1 MDKVSQEKRSEIMS
15 HIRSK
20 NTKPEIIV
28 RKMVFS
34 NGYRYKLYKKDLPG
48 KPDLV
53 FVTPRKVIFVNGCF
67 WHGHNCRNNLMP
79 KSNQVYWKT
88 KIEENIKRDKKN
100 HRKLNKLG
108 WSYCVIWECE
118 TKDKIKLEKRV
129 ITFLKKKK
137 RLTNASTL

>member
-34 NGYRYKLYKKDLPG
+34 NGYRYKLYKNDLPG

-67 WHGHNCRNNLMP
+67 WHGHNCRTNLIP

-100 HRKLNKLG
+100 HRKLNELG

-118 TKDKIKLEKRV
+118 TKNKIKLEKRV